1 MSAEDVNEEV
11 VIEDPSMAAGAP
23 AAEDEKEIPKPE
35 MTAKRPDEAEFTAAV
50 EAAQARM
57 DGYHKR
63 IAEIK
68 ESLNSRE
75 QVRNASS
82 SESGQAKARLQE
94 LRGQARAVATERNAI
109 YNSIS
114 EQEDLRKARTAALSD
129 LKKAVP
135 YASVEEIERAMKEK
149 EHYQET
155 NALKLNEV
163 KKVMAELKEMQ
174 AAKPRVK
181 ELHELGEQLKRDKE
195 LQNVLYAN
203 LKEKTAEMNSV
214 RDLERKQS
222 DDVDKIRK
230 KEEGNRSDVP
240 GLVKECDECK
250 RQIGSCREEMKKLR
264 DEFNTAKKLY
274 FDQQRLL
281 KRWQMQE
288 RKKEWLAREAER
300 SARRKDRETEE
311 AARVPWEDEMAL
323 VDQLLVY
330 VARYLPA
337 AKPEP
342 SAAPS
347 AAAFVGRKPVEEDYF
362 VGAKAKAKKGKKAPE
377 AATLKVTH
385 TPEVFASFDKLQLRP
400 PMLAGDC
407 ADAIVQLKA
416 KKEYFKTAPPKAELK
431 RREDEAR
438 RAAAAV
444 EEAAKKAEDE
454 AREAE
459 ESKAAKK
466 AGAAKASE
474 KVRRRPSRPRGGRE
488 RASESARQRRSRS
501 PLTQSSPARSFRVPR
516 TPLRPSRRSRPRRS
530 RACRRVAACFRS
542 RPSRRRACSS
552 PSRRSRAVT
561 TRPPSRAHCTA
572 ARERQA
578 LRSFRRGRRRAQREP
593 RALRRRPR
601 ERPVREPPRAPAPSS

>member
-181 ELHELGEQLKRDKE
+181 ELHELTEQLKRDKDV
-195 LQNVLYAN
+195 QNVLYAS
-203 LKEKTAEMNSV
+203 LKEKTAEMNGV

-222 DDVDKIRK
+222 DEVDKIRK
-230 KEEGNRSDVP
+230 KEDGNRSDVP

-250 RQIGSCREEMKKLR
+250 RQIGGCREEMKKLR
-264 DEFNTAKKLY
+264 EDFNAQKKLY

-300 SARRKDRETEE
+300 SARRKEREVEE

-342 SAAPS
+342 PS
-347 AAAFVGRKPVEEDYF
+347 APAGALVGRKPLEEDYF
-362 VGAKAKAKKGKKAPE
+362 VGAKAKAKKGKKPPE
-377 AATLKVTH
+377 PATLKVTH

-407 ADAIVQLKA
+407 ADAIDQLKA
-416 KKEYFKTAPPKAELK
+416 KKEWFKTAPPKAELK

-444 EEAAKKAEDE
+444 EEAAKKAEDG

-459 ESKAAKK
+459 EAKAAKK

-474 KVRRRPSRPRGGRE
+474 EVRRARVTSERACE
-488 RASESARQRRSRS
+488 RASA
-501 PLTQSSPARSFRVPR
+501 
-516 TPLRPSRRSRPRRS
+516 
-530 RACRRVAACFRS
+530 
-542 RPSRRRACSS
+542 
-552 PSRRSRAVT
+552 
-561 TRPPSRAHCTA
+561 
-572 ARERQA
+572 
-578 LRSFRRGRRRAQREP
+578 
-593 RALRRRPR
+593 
-601 ERPVREPPRAPAPSS
+601 